1 MGLGVALTGF
11 LTGFAKRATVE
22 IDTRNKELRE
32 RIDNR
37 LDNYQKKVQEEYNE
51 KIEERKLAKKRVRQ
65 LENIAGLELSNT
77 QIATLVT
84 NEDAYKKFYNAV
96 VNEDGSSKPIN
107 VVKNIQK
114 KLNFKLDKGNL
125 DPRNPM
131 TTNQAIDLLTEFRPT
146 TPLPGATQ
154 TTTAFGIGSSI
165 QERAIENFKAAN
177 PDLIPNVNLKPA
189 IKNSVKF
196 LNPTGK
202 NVINMAQAKNTSG
215 QIIGNSLEKTLSKTK
230 IGGIEVPVFRD
241 IKLKKS
247 EATGT
252 YTMENVAIRNPVTKK
267 YYDNKAADFTIGYF
281 KSLGLDESDPGS
293 TIGIEMLLG
302 VSDSLASLGAN
313 NSMLSVEKLKPVSE
327 NRYKFADIV
336 NQVKQFKQIPI
347 VIDGKNE
354 VLTGENFEELYNR
367 LQPIPEAQPKKQ
379 ADTKMTMEEAEI
391 QKWIAENLKK
401 YKDKSPYEFNE
412 AFKKQYPN
420 KNLTDYLSIKK

>member
-131 TTNQAIDLLTEFRPT
+131 TTNQAIDLLTEF
-146 TPLPGATQ
+146 
-154 TTTAFGIGSSI
+154 
-165 QERAIENFKAAN
+165 
-177 PDLIPNVNLKPA
+177 
-189 IKNSVKF
+189 
-196 LNPTGK
+196 
-202 NVINMAQAKNTSG
+202 
-215 QIIGNSLEKTLSKTK
+215 
-230 IGGIEVPVFRD
+230 
-241 IKLKKS
+241 
-247 EATGT
+247 
-252 YTMENVAIRNPVTKK
+252 
-267 YYDNKAADFTIGYF
+267 
-281 KSLGLDESDPGS
+281 
-293 TIGIEMLLG
+293 
-302 VSDSLASLGAN
+302 
-313 NSMLSVEKLKPVSE
+313 
-327 NRYKFADIV
+327 
-336 NQVKQFKQIPI
+336 
-347 VIDGKNE
+347 
-354 VLTGENFEELYNR
+354 
-367 LQPIPEAQPKKQ
+367 
-379 ADTKMTMEEAEI
+379 
-391 QKWIAENLKK
+391 
-401 YKDKSPYEFNE
+401 
-412 AFKKQYPN
+412 
-420 KNLTDYLSIKK
+420 